1 MSFFS
6 YNYYKT
12 LERPNVYLAFP
23 NKRIVGTIVARDL
36 ETDFMANS
44 MTKGTFKVYRY
55 HDSEE
60 TPNYNWIKIGMYV
73 QLSGIDWFI
82 ITQLEIINEGLNEYK
97 EITYISLEHELSKK
111 YLTSFGALG
120 VETDEQGGL
129 DRYCLYSITD
139 QAHSIMHIVVQKNP
153 DWSIYYVDPNITKEY
168 RNFQVD
174 SIDTY
179 SFLTKNV
186 SEAFDCIFLF
196 DSTAKTISAY
206 LLENL
211 GKDTNITLSY
221 RNFIKSVEQNS
232 DDDDV
237 KTVLTVVG
245 GNDSRTNTPLD
256 VIDVNISGTNQ
267 IYNFSYYL
275 SMMSDKL
282 KQKLKEYDAACEKNR
297 EAYQNKLLELGQLY
311 VELNEL
317 NNRVPTDPDSTNWKD
332 YGLKELQTQEKKYW
346 KLMSVNTNQYDDVQ
360 VDAYNNYKKIHDAV
374 LAEIEVRK
382 SEVSNKEK
390 EVKTCIEEA
399 QNLAIKLE
407 TFLGTDLYHE
417 LQAYVKEDTLT
428 DDSFVATTE
437 MTDNEILEMRKELL
451 KHAEEELASVCYPKF
466 ETTVDLINFT
476 VNYDYKKFT
485 DQLELFN
492 IIHIRLEEHDVI
504 TDARLLKLHVN
515 WDDPTDFSATFSNRN
530 SLDEGFAL
538 LKEIQDQADGTATE
552 IGFASGAWSG
562 AASTSVEVQE
572 YMNSILDASKQQLVS
587 NSNNEVVID
596 ETGILIRKWIPDQSR
611 YDPCQLW
618 LTNGM
623 LAISVDSWNTVGLA
637 IGYVKMGNDYFFGV
651 CADKLVGNMMIS
663 KSLVIANDS
672 GTYTITDD
680 GMLAKN
686 GSYEVKINPN
696 EPDEIFAISID
707 GNKLLYIDA
716 DSKKLKFEGDI
727 ESISG
732 HIGGYTIGSKDLTS
746 GGVGMSSDTASNAVA
761 FWAGNSNRNSAAFR
775 VTNTGNLTCSNANIT
790 GGTIR
795 IGDRFSVDA
804 NGNLVN
810 FQLTAESNRITNEID
825 RAQKVEAQLR
835 MDVNENA
842 AQILLRVQKDQLISE
857 INTGIDGTGAYI
869 HFKTGSLVIDST
881 NFKLDRNGN
890 AEFKGSIKS
899 GSTITGS
906 RISASIFESD
916 LFYADDS
923 EIYLGDFGVTD
934 NYGRHI
940 FQSTDEVTGMS
951 TGDVEKGNLYL
962 WAGYGVSPHH
972 TEEAVFLV
980 NTGQVRCG
988 GDLYV
993 QGVNILEAIRDIG
1006 GGGGCDCDSYTCDGD
1021 ACGGGDECGAA
1032 YTGGC
1037 SSNDPCSSDSCTCDG
1052 SYDVPGCQVVSPCTT
1067 DS

>member
-1 MSFFS
+1 MSSCLIIQQKNRLFIGADS
-6 YNYYKT
+6 AISVKHI
-12 LERPNVYLAFP
+12 
-23 NKRIVGTIVARDL
+23 NKYIRCSNNGKKLFKIKNEIVFASGNIEVVNKAI
-36 ETDFMANS
+36 DF
-44 MTKGTFKVYRY
+44 
-55 HDSEE
+55 
-60 TPNYNWIKIGMYV
+60 
-73 QLSGIDWFI
+73 
-82 ITQLEIINEGLNEYK
+82 YK
-97 EITYISLEHELSKK
+97 EESNLL
-111 YLTSFGALG
+111 
-120 VETDEQGGL
+120 
-129 DRYCLYSITD
+129 
-139 QAHSIMHIVVQKNP
+139 
-153 DWSIYYVDPNITKEY
+153 
-168 RNFQVD
+168 
-174 SIDTY
+174 
-179 SFLTKNV
+179 
-186 SEAFDCIFLF
+186 LF
-196 DSTAKTISAY
+196 
-206 LLENL
+206 
-211 GKDTNITLSY
+211 
-221 RNFIKSVEQNS
+221 
-232 DDDDV
+232 
-237 KTVLTVVG
+237 
-245 GNDSRTNTPLD
+245 
-256 VIDVNISGTNQ
+256 
-267 IYNFSYYL
+267 
-275 SMMSDKL
+275 
-282 KQKLKEYDAACEKNR
+282 
-297 EAYQNKLLELGQLY
+297 QNKLRQLCKNSKSDSYNVEILISGIKDNNSY
-311 VELNEL
+311 VYQLSQYNNFSPIVHHVDNDNINVLCGGICTNEL
-317 NNRVPTDPDSTNWKD
+317 NNNVS
-332 YGLKELQTQEKKYW
+332 
-346 KLMSVNTNQYDDVQ
+346 
-360 VDAYNNYKKIHDAV
+360 KKINSGIELHDIFKSSYKDISNENIGGNLTV
-374 LAEIEVRK
+374 YEI
-382 SEVSNKEK
+382 
-390 EVKTCIEEA
+390 
-399 QNLAIKLE
+399 
-407 TFLGTDLYHE
+407 
-417 LQAYVKEDTLT
+417 
-428 DDSFVATTE
+428 
-437 MTDNEILEMRKELL
+437 
-451 KHAEEELASVCYPKF
+451 
-466 ETTVDLINFT
+466 
-476 VNYDYKKFT
+476 
-485 DQLELFN
+485 
-492 IIHIRLEEHDVI
+492 
-504 TDARLLKLHVN
+504 
-515 WDDPTDFSATFSNRN
+515 
-530 SLDEGFAL
+530 
-538 LKEIQDQADGTATE
+538 
-552 IGFASGAWSG
+552 
-562 AASTSVEVQE
+562 
-572 YMNSILDASKQQLVS
+572 
-587 NSNNEVVID
+587 NSNGISLFMNEEID
-596 ETGILIRKWIPDQSR
+596 EYINPIIINK
-611 YDPCQLW
+611 
-618 LTNGM
+618 
-623 LAISVDSWNTVGLA
+623 ISEYHL
-637 IGYVKMGNDYFFGV
+637 V